1 MCIISQ
7 SESTKSSHSFEEPFL
22 PNTFWYNLLRVV
34 AMPSF
39 ECAVSVAMSLGLLS
53 EMVDGKKTQ
62 MQSTCITNWKR
73 LVFKQL

>member
-39 ECAVSVAMSLGLLS
+39 ECAVSVAMSLGCTLTFTS
-53 EMVDGKKTQ
+53 KHTRN
-62 MQSTCITNWKR
+62 S
-73 LVFKQL
+73 